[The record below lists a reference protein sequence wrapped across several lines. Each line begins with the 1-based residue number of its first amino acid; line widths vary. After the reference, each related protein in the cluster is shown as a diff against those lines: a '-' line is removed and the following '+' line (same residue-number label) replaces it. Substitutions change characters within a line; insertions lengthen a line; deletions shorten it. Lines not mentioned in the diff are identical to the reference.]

1 LYFESTEWSEV
12 SPEFKDKTGP
22 MYTPDYIEKLYNGLK
37 ANYKG
42 EFEFVCYS
50 DNPNVKADRV
60 IPLPKNTEV
69 KRHWHKLQ
77 FFDEEFIGD
86 GDIIVLDIDQV
97 IVSDITKMID
107 YPVKPGELVSYSK
120 WWTTNDKNI
129 PINGGWYK
137 FKSGSLQYIWDKFNS
152 NIDKWQSYYYNNGVV
167 HYQYYGEQNFVY
179 DTVVENGGKVTT
191 MPEKWYGKH
200 KINEETKIIH
210 HAGVDK

>member
-1 LYFESTEWSEV
+1 MIRICCLYFESTEWSEV

-107 YPVKPGELVSYSK
+107 YPSSIMMDDNLCVSMCGWVYVFVKNK
-120 WWTTNDKNI
+120 R
-129 PINGGWYK
+129 
-137 FKSGSLQYIWDKFNS
+137 Q
-152 NIDKWQSYYYNNGVV
+152 
-167 HYQYYGEQNFVY
+167 
-179 DTVVENGGKVTT
+179 
-191 MPEKWYGKH
+191 
-200 KINEETKIIH
+200 
-210 HAGVDK
+210 